1 MRIANLEEVQPAALQ
16 ELNEIMEKQFA
27 GQAGTQAAK
36 MGGLK
41 SAANIMNYLDTA
53 IEGQLMDAIREQDEE
68 MSQQIQDLMFVFDN
82 LVDVDDKGIQAIL
95 REVQQD
101 ALLKAIKGA
110 DEELKDKIM
119 RNMSKRAAEMLND
132 DLEALGPVRISEVE
146 TAQKEILSVAR
157 RLSDSGEIM
166 LGGGG
171 GEEFLQERQSR
182 HSFSLGKHM
191 TAKKSFSENE
201 VNEAKKWDL
210 PFVDDPTAPRENEP
224 TNALNKRSDWQYEPP
239 EVEEEI
245 QPPTAEEIEA
255 IRQAAYDEG
264 YQEGKEKGFEE
275 GKAQGLEAGLAEGK
289 EQGHTE
295 GLEQG
300 LEEGRQQ
307 MTAQAEVWQMLA
319 EKFHDP
325 LSQANDET
333 RDQLVKLA
341 VTLAKAVIKT
351 EVSTNQ
357 QVIMQAL
364 SEGIKALPINQ
375 ADYQIHMNPEDIE
388 LVKEHF
394 GEEEITKKGWN
405 LVEAPAMER
414 GGCDITTAQNAV
426 DVSIERRCR
435 DVIDRFLLNQG
446 LSNDQPLACPF

>member
-1 MRIANLEEVQPAALQ
+1 MAEELANVDEPSYDVSKLEGVEKAAILLLSLSEEDAAQILKHLEPKQVQKLGTEMAKVDDMTQTKITAVHKHFIEEIQNYSTIGFQSQDFVKRALTAALGEDKAANLIDQILMGSGAKGLDSLKWMDSKQVASIIRNEHPQIQTIVLSYLEPEQSAEILAQFPEKVRLDLLMRIANLEEVQPAALQ

-171 GEEFLQERQSR
+171 GEECL
-182 HSFSLGKHM
+182 
-191 TAKKSFSENE
+191 
-201 VNEAKKWDL
+201 
-210 PFVDDPTAPRENEP
+210 
-224 TNALNKRSDWQYEPP
+224 
-239 EVEEEI
+239 
-245 QPPTAEEIEA
+245 
-255 IRQAAYDEG
+255 
-264 YQEGKEKGFEE
+264 
-275 GKAQGLEAGLAEGK
+275 
-289 EQGHTE
+289 
-295 GLEQG
+295 
-300 LEEGRQQ
+300 
-307 MTAQAEVWQMLA
+307 
-319 EKFHDP
+319 
-325 LSQANDET
+325 
-333 RDQLVKLA
+333 
-341 VTLAKAVIKT
+341 
-351 EVSTNQ
+351 
-357 QVIMQAL
+357 
-364 SEGIKALPINQ
+364 
-375 ADYQIHMNPEDIE
+375 
-388 LVKEHF
+388 
-394 GEEEITKKGWN
+394 
-405 LVEAPAMER
+405 
-414 GGCDITTAQNAV
+414 
-426 DVSIERRCR
+426 
-435 DVIDRFLLNQG
+435 
-446 LSNDQPLACPF
+446 

>member
-1 MRIANLEEVQPAALQ
+1 MAKVDDMTQTKITSVHKHFIEEIQNYSTIGFQSQDFVKRALTAALGEDKAANLIDQILMGSGAKGLDSLKWMDSKQVASIIRNEHPQIQTIVMSYLEPEQSAEILAQFPEKVRLDLLMRIANLEEVQPAALQ

-119 RNMSKRAAEMLND
+119 RNMSKRAAEMLGD

-171 GEEFLQERQSR
+171 GEEFL
-182 HSFSLGKHM
+182 
-191 TAKKSFSENE
+191 
-201 VNEAKKWDL
+201 
-210 PFVDDPTAPRENEP
+210 
-224 TNALNKRSDWQYEPP
+224 
-239 EVEEEI
+239 
-245 QPPTAEEIEA
+245 
-255 IRQAAYDEG
+255 
-264 YQEGKEKGFEE
+264 
-275 GKAQGLEAGLAEGK
+275 
-289 EQGHTE
+289 
-295 GLEQG
+295 
-300 LEEGRQQ
+300 
-307 MTAQAEVWQMLA
+307 
-319 EKFHDP
+319 
-325 LSQANDET
+325 
-333 RDQLVKLA
+333 
-341 VTLAKAVIKT
+341 
-351 EVSTNQ
+351 
-357 QVIMQAL
+357 
-364 SEGIKALPINQ
+364 
-375 ADYQIHMNPEDIE
+375 
-388 LVKEHF
+388 
-394 GEEEITKKGWN
+394 
-405 LVEAPAMER
+405 
-414 GGCDITTAQNAV
+414 
-426 DVSIERRCR
+426 
-435 DVIDRFLLNQG
+435 
-446 LSNDQPLACPF
+446 

>member
-1 MRIANLEEVQPAALQ
+1 MAEELANVDEPSYDVSKLEGVEKAAILLLSLSEEDAAQILKHLEPKQVQKLGTEMAKVDDMTQTKITAVHKHFIEEIQNYNTIGFQSQDFVKRALTAALGEDKASNLIDQILMGSGAKGLDSLKWMDSKQVASIIRNEHPQIQTIVLSYLEPEQSAEILAQFPEKVRLDLLMRIANLEEVQPAALQ

-171 GEEFLQERQSR
+171 GEEFL
-182 HSFSLGKHM
+182 
-191 TAKKSFSENE
+191 
-201 VNEAKKWDL
+201 
-210 PFVDDPTAPRENEP
+210 
-224 TNALNKRSDWQYEPP
+224 
-239 EVEEEI
+239 
-245 QPPTAEEIEA
+245 
-255 IRQAAYDEG
+255 
-264 YQEGKEKGFEE
+264 
-275 GKAQGLEAGLAEGK
+275 
-289 EQGHTE
+289 
-295 GLEQG
+295 
-300 LEEGRQQ
+300 
-307 MTAQAEVWQMLA
+307 
-319 EKFHDP
+319 
-325 LSQANDET
+325 
-333 RDQLVKLA
+333 
-341 VTLAKAVIKT
+341 
-351 EVSTNQ
+351 
-357 QVIMQAL
+357 
-364 SEGIKALPINQ
+364 
-375 ADYQIHMNPEDIE
+375 
-388 LVKEHF
+388 
-394 GEEEITKKGWN
+394 
-405 LVEAPAMER
+405 
-414 GGCDITTAQNAV
+414 
-426 DVSIERRCR
+426 
-435 DVIDRFLLNQG
+435 
-446 LSNDQPLACPF
+446 